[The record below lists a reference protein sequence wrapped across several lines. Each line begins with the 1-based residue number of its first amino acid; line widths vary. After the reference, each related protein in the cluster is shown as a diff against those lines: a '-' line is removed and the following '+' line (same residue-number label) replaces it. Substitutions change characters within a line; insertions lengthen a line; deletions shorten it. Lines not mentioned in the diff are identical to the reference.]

1 MVSRSASFM
10 SSANVGRGAL
20 SLAYVLMSQ
29 GFQLQRGRSQPVGT
43 QRRLQALMARA
54 WSPAA
59 IETASGIPA
68 RDIDRMLGDERNA
81 TPALAAVVARAY
93 DRLWDRQPPRSTAE
107 SREAA
112 SAALAHAC
120 RRGWAPPLAWDDD
133 QIDHP
138 SGRPADGW
146 KPANGGSGR
155 RSALDLAEDAA
166 WVREYGSYR

>member
-1 MVSRSASFM
+1 
-10 SSANVGRGAL
+10 
-20 SLAYVLMSQ
+20 
-29 GFQLQRGRSQPVGT
+29 
-43 QRRLQALMARA
+43 MARA

-68 RDIDRMLGDERNA
+68 RDIDRMLADERNV
-81 TPALAAVVARAY
+81 TPALAAAVARAY

-107 SREAA
+107 TREAT

-146 KPANGGSGR
+146 KPANGGAGR

-166 WVREYGSYR
+166 WVREHGGYRHASVGEIAARLGVSRSRLEQALCRARKYASAAWKPRPGSSRSPR